1 MSDELVA
8 DNTDADSLSAS
19 PVATDHSSLITHHSS
34 LSLWLERATVACL
47 FLYAAAAPHS
57 IAGTQTAW
65 LLAMALWAA
74 RLCVRPRPKL
84 FRTPVDKWLLG
95 FFVLTFLTSL
105 TSYDMDV
112 SIGKLRA
119 ASLFT
124 VVYVAAENVRSPRVM
139 RALALTLVASC
150 ALGLV
155 HTFGVYAR
163 GRGVKLRAMTA
174 DSPLRAARL

>member
-1 MSDELVA
+1 MNDEVKTA
-8 DNTDADSLSAS
+8 GR
-19 PVATDHSSLITHHSS
+19 SSFIVQRSS
-34 LSLWLERATVACL
+34 FPAWSERATVGCL

-65 LLAMALWAA
+65 LLAMLCWVV
-74 RLCVRPRPKL
+74 RLCVRPRPVL
-84 FRTPVDKWLLG
+84 FRTPADPWLLG
-95 FFVLTFLTSL
+95 FFVLTFLTAL
-105 TSYDMDV
+105 TSYNPEV

-124 VVYVAAENVRSPRVM
+124 VVYVTAQNVRSPKVL
-139 RALALTLVASC
+139 RALVLTLVVSC

-163 GRGVKLRAMTA
+163 GRGVKLQALAA
-174 DSPLRAARL
+174 DSPLRAVGFVEGDTLFSVD